1 MAISDIYNGMKE
13 AISMVQKLD
22 NIDLQRKLV
31 DLSSQVL
38 DMQEEIQKL
47 RTENSELKKNIDIS
61 SKIIRHKDTY
71 VTLSDDKDN
80 IIYCSNCWDTKK
92 LLVQVKTHEYGRFQ
106 CPSCNHIGY
115 NNRELY
121 NMKIQELENENNIH
135 KGFINY

>member
-13 AISMVQKLD
+13 VISIVQKLD

-31 DLSSQVL
+31 DLSSQIL

-47 RTENSELKKNIDIS
+47 RTVNCELNKNIDIS

-92 LLVQVKTHEYGRFQ
+92 LLVQVKTDGDGRFI

-115 NNRELY
+115 YDRNCY
-121 NMKIQELENENNIH
+121 NIKLKELEKQNNTY
-135 KGFINY
+135 KGFIN